1 MPGTRDYVL
10 GLEPANC
17 RVEGRDN
24 MRKIG
29 KLKEIAPFESITFRL
44 CVEIID
50 GDEAANTVREEIYA
64 LKQGE

>member
-1 MPGTRDYVL
+1 
-10 GLEPANC
+10 
-17 RVEGRDN
+17 

-29 KLKEIAPFESITFRL
+29 KLKEIEPFESITFRL